1 MALRPAASGDHK
13 RSSKK
18 NAKMT
23 GKEIRRKLIS
33 GRELFV
39 CDNMVEPMA
48 VEAIGTL
55 VQTLN
60 YRRREKSRP
69 GVPGLAASSEIATAQ
84 IPNNKFL
91 QHLKHIAQE
100 MFPGEQL
107 HDQRAYVNSSFYG
120 DSYYVHRDCSEEEN
134 HVTVLY
140 YANLHWEPDWGG
152 ETIFFTD
159 NYEAELVVSL
169 RPGRVVVS
177 RGAILHRG
185 TVPTRSCYEERLTL
199 AYKLTSA

>member
-1 MALRPAASGDHK
+1 
-13 RSSKK
+13 
-18 NAKMT
+18 MT
-23 GKEIRRKLIS
+23 EKAVRRTLIS

-39 CDNMVEPMA
+39 CDNMIDPMVVEK
-48 VEAIGTL
+48 IGAL
-55 VQTLN
+55 VKTLN
-60 YRRREKSRP
+60 YRRKEKSRP
-69 GVPGLAASSEIATAQ
+69 GVPGLAAVSEIAASQ
-84 IPNNKFL
+84 MSNNTFL
-91 QHLKHIAQE
+91 QQLRRIAEE

-107 HDQRAYVNSSFYG
+107 QDQRAYVNSSFYG
-120 DSYYVHRDCSEEEN
+120 DGYYVHRDCSEEES

-152 ETIFFTD
+152 ETIFFND
-159 NYEAELVVSL
+159 NYDAELVVSV